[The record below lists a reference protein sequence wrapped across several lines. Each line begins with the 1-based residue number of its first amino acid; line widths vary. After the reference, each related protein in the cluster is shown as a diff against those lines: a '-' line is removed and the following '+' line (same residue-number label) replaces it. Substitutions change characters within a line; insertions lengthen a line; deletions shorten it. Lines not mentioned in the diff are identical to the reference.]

1 MKQLLQ
7 HMRDGRTLVEEVPV
21 PSALPGTALVR
32 THASLVSAGTERMVV
47 EFARQ
52 SLLGKARSRPDLV
65 KQVLARARR
74 EGLFGTARSAFSRLD
89 QPLALGYSSAGTI
102 VELGEGMSGFKVG
115 QRVACAGG
123 GYAVHAE
130 YAVVPRHLLVP
141 FPASLDFESAAFA
154 TLGAI
159 GMHGFRLAQPQ
170 VGERVAVIGLGL
182 LGLLTIQVAAAAG
195 CQVFGIDVD
204 AARVRLANSLGFEAV
219 RRTGAAQAA
228 ASFTRGRG
236 FDVVLI
242 CADTAS
248 NDPVELA
255 AEMARDRARIVAI
268 GAVGQGLPRRTYYEK
283 ELSFI
288 NSRSY
293 GPGRYDASY
302 EQQGN
307 DYPIGH
313 VRWTEGRNLESVVDL
328 MVGGTLKVQPLIT
341 HRFPIAQAARAY
353 NLITGKSREPFLGVV
368 LTYDAKP
375 APRSTKVEFPS
386 RRGTSSDV
394 RLGVLGAGKFA
405 DATLLPAIKRA
416 GGIDLVGIASSGGLH
431 ARHAAQKFGFSF
443 AASSNDQ
450 VLKDRRINTIAVLTR
465 HDSHTAL
472 VIDALQAG

>member
-1 MKQLLQ
+1 ML
-7 HMRDGRTLVEEVPV
+7 PV
-21 PSALPGTALVR
+21 PAADTPCTLSTRWCRGICWSR
-32 THASLVSAGTERMVV
+32 SL
-47 EFARQ
+47 
-52 SLLGKARSRPDLV
+52 
-65 KQVLARARR
+65 
-74 EGLFGTARSAFSRLD
+74 
-89 QPLALGYSSAGTI
+89 
-102 VELGEGMSGFKVG
+102 
-115 QRVACAGG
+115 
-123 GYAVHAE
+123 
-130 YAVVPRHLLVP
+130 HLWI
-141 FPASLDFESAAFA
+141 SNSAAFA

-195 CQVFGIDVD
+195 CQVFGTDVD
-204 AARVRLANSLGFEAV
+204 AARVRLADSLGFEAV
-219 RRTGAAQAA
+219 KRAGAARAA
-228 ASFTRGRG
+228 TSFTRSRG

-255 AEMARDRARIVAI
+255 AEIARDRARIVAI
-268 GAVGQGLPRRTYYEK
+268 GAVGQVLPRRSYYEK

-293 GPGRYDASY
+293 GPGRYDPSY
-302 EQQGN
+302 EQAGN

-328 MVGGTLKVQPLIT
+328 MLGGALKVQPLIT

-353 NLITGKSREPFLGVV
+353 NLITGKPRQPFLGVV
-368 LTYDAKP
+368 LTYDARS
-375 APRSTKVEFPS
+375 ASRSTKIEFPL
-386 RRGTSSDV
+386 RRAAPSDV

-405 DATLLPAIKRA
+405 DATLLPALKRA

-443 AASSNDQ
+443 ASSSNEE

-465 HDSHTAL
+465 HDSHAPL
-472 VIDALQAG
+472 VIEALRQGKHVFVEKPLALNAGQVAAIEKQLRKGSNGLLMVGFNRRFSPSRPCWLRSSPVVLSRSTPTIGSMPAISRSITGCRTPLLADA